1 MAPTSKSS
9 KASYKATTSNH
20 HHSSHHTINEG
31 LFLYSEQIKTMTPTL
46 HEKEEVEQNA
56 SDEGGQAY
64 SYSPPHE
71 AVIEAITTLNPW
83 VYTGHL
89 VGIYNSFSL
98 DLILKCY

>member
-1 MAPTSKSS
+1 MITKFERCIEE
-9 KASYKATTSNH
+9 SYKATTSNH

-71 AVIEAITTLNPW
+71 AVIEAITTLNP
-83 VYTGHL
+83 
-89 VGIYNSFSL
+89 
-98 DLILKCY
+98 